1 MTRIFCLKLR
11 LNLNGLCPQKSS
23 RKKKR
28 GQFVNNGWKELRSVT
43 KLDWQLNY
51 GNETTLNI
59 PPFWSVK
66 SIHLLKST
74 SRSPYTSWIVFI
86 EWGKWLPKWRYL
98 KIKLKRTNVFIWS
111 INGRF
116 FFKEWGSLLVCAEEK
131 LSLHGKRAVCTCMY
145 EQLGLTQYEGF

>member
-1 MTRIFCLKLR
+1 MDYVLKS
-11 LNLNGLCPQKSS
+11 PQE
-23 RKKKR
+23 KKR

-43 KLDWQLNY
+43 KLDWHLNY

-116 FFKEWGSLLVCAEEK
+116 FSQKNEEVCSFVLKKNCLCMVNVQYARVCMNSWVLHNMK
-131 LSLHGKRAVCTCMY
+131 DSRLSKK
-145 EQLGLTQYEGF
+145 